1 MHGQGSGNVKAMAHQ
16 SGPCHLFPQEKEML
30 VTKLKDLVGKFRD
43 LQTRAKGVT
52 EQLKDK
58 EEETD
63 LTATKLKRAEE
74 LMTTAKERIQV
85 GHRM

>member
-1 MHGQGSGNVKAMAHQ
+1 M
-16 SGPCHLFPQEKEML
+16 
-30 VTKLKDLVGKFRD
+30 TKLKDLVGKFRD

-58 EEETD
+58 EEEAE
-63 LTATKLKRAEE
+63 LTAAKLKRAEE

-85 GHRM
+85 GHRMGPRELGVSARGGRGGC